1 MDSASELHRLGII
14 EIQSGRLDAAIDL
27 IRRAIEIDPVQPT
40 YWLNLGESYFR
51 RGNLEKAIEC
61 FREAIRIDPGY
72 SKAHNSLGNALRSA
86 GLLKESAAACWEA
99 IRLSPD
105 FAEAF
110 SNLGNA
116 LGELDQLDAA
126 IAAFRQA
133 IRLNPQLAEA
143 HFNLANALK
152 DAGELDQS
160 IASYRSA
167 IALRPN
173 LPEAINSLA
182 YIANFHPDFDPKM
195 ILEECRRCSE
205 AFERSLPAVAPYSND
220 RSPTRRLRIGYVSP
234 DFRTHPIGRFI
245 LPLLRSHN
253 HRDFEIFCYSSAKQP
268 DNLTSILHQ
277 HADIWRDV
285 LTISD
290 ERLAEI
296 VRNDQI
302 DILVDLTMHMAG
314 SRLPLFARKPAP
326 VQVTYL
332 AYAGTTGLQAID
344 YRITDPYLDPPG
356 SSDEFYS
363 ERSIR
368 LARSYWCYE
377 PPIEA
382 TATPPH
388 PAAADGFIT
397 FGCLNNFAK
406 VTPLVMDLW
415 TELMIAVPNSR
426 LLLHANPGSHRDRA
440 RQTFRRRNIADER
453 LVFIGYQSL
462 PDYML
467 TYNRL
472 DIALDPIPYVGGTTT
487 CDALWMGVPLIT
499 MPGQTA
505 ISRGGVSILNN
516 IGLPELIAQT
526 PAEYIEIARTLANDK
541 NRLATLHATIRDRM
555 TASPLMDAKRFASDM
570 ENAYRT
576 IWLAWCQKSPE

>member
-14 EIQSGRLDAAIDL
+14 EIQSGRFDAAIDL
-27 IRRAIEIDPVQPT
+27 IRRAIEIDPANAT

-51 RGNLEKAIEC
+51 GGNLEKAIES
-61 FREAIRIDPGY
+61 FREAIRIDPLY
-72 SKAHNSLGNALRSA
+72 AKAYNSFGNALRSA
-86 GLLKESAAACWEA
+86 GLLKESVAACWEA

-105 FAEAF
+105 FAQAY

-126 IAAFRQA
+126 ITAFRRA

-152 DAGELDQS
+152 DAGELDQA
-160 IASYRSA
+160 IASYRSG

-173 LPEAINSLA
+173 LPEAVNSLA

-195 ILEECRRCSE
+195 ILDECRRCSE
-205 AFERSLPAVAPYSND
+205 AFESSLPANVPHSND
-220 RSPTRRLRIGYVSP
+220 RSPTRRLRVGYVSP
-234 DFRTHPIGRFI
+234 DFRTHPIGRFM
-245 LPLLRSHN
+245 LPLLRNHN
-253 HRDFEIFCYSSAKQP
+253 HRDFEIFCYASVKQP
-268 DNLTSILHQ
+268 DNLTSMLRQ
-277 HADIWRDV
+277 HADVWRDV
-285 LTISD
+285 LTVSD

-332 AYAGTTGLQAID
+332 AYAGTTGLRAID
-344 YRITDPYLDPPG
+344 YRITDPYLDPPE

-368 LARSYWCYE
+368 LAKSYWCYE
-377 PPIEA
+377 PPIDA
-382 TATPPH
+382 SGAPPH
-388 PAAADGFIT
+388 PAAADNIIT

-440 RQTFRRRNIADER
+440 RQTFRRRNIDDER
-453 LVFIGYQSL
+453 LVFIDYQTL
-462 PDYML
+462 ADYML
-467 TYNRL
+467 TYNRV

-487 CDALWMGVPLIT
+487 CDALWMGVPLVT

-505 ISRGGVSILNN
+505 ISRGGVSILTN
-516 IGLPELIAQT
+516 IGLPELIAQM
-526 PAEYIEIARTLANDK
+526 PAQYIEIARTLANDK
-541 NRLATLHATIRDRM
+541 KRLSNFHATLRDRM
-555 TASPLMDAKRFASDM
+555 IASPLMDAKRFTSDM
-570 ENAYRT
+570 ENAYRP
-576 IWLAWCQKSPE
+576 IWLAWCRKPP